1 MMQQGSAGKLYIVG
15 TPIGNLGDIS
25 VRALETLRQVDFI
38 AAEDTRVAMKLLS
51 HFGISKPLV
60 SYYEHNMRQRGEL
73 VVERILA
80 GESCALTTDAGMP
93 VISDPGGMLVA
104 QCREA
109 GIPMEV
115 VPGPCALVAAFA
127 LAGLPG
133 ARFCFEG
140 FLSMNK
146 RSRREH
152 LASLRTERRTMIFY
166 EAPNKL
172 CATIEDFIETFGA
185 DRQLLLARE
194 LTKAHEESLR
204 MTLGQ
209 AREKYAAVPPRGE
222 YVLVVDGAP
231 EDAVQKQDVE
241 DTMEAARALVGHL
254 IGTGMARSAAV
265 KTAAVQYGVSKNA
278 LYDMFLQE
286 N

>member
-1 MMQQGSAGKLYIVG
+1 MMQGENAGKLYIVG

-25 VRALETLRQVDFI
+25 VRALETLKQVDFI

-51 HFGISKPLV
+51 HFGISKPLI

-73 VVERILA
+73 VLQRILA
-80 GESCALTTDAGMP
+80 GENCALTTDAGMP

-109 GIPMEV
+109 GIRMEV
-115 VPGPCALVAAFA
+115 VPGPCALIAAFA

-152 LASLRTERRTMIFY
+152 LASLRGEKRAMIFY
-166 EAPNKL
+166 EAPHKL
-172 CATIEDFIETFGA
+172 CATLDDFIETFGA
-185 DRQLLLARE
+185 DRQILLARE

-209 AREKYAAVPPRGE
+209 AKEKYAQIPPRGE
-222 YVLVVDGAP
+222 FVLVVDGAAEEP
-231 EDAVQKQDVE
+231 EQAQDAE
-241 DTMEAARALVGHL
+241 TAMEAAQALAGRL
-254 IGTGMARSAAV
+254 MANGMPRSAAL
-265 KTAAVQYGVSKNA
+265 KTAAAQYGISKNA
-278 LYDMFLQE
+278 LYDSLLNE

>member
-1 MMQQGSAGKLYIVG
+1 MRENTSGKLYIVG

-25 VRALETLRQVDFI
+25 VRALETLKRVDFI

-60 SYYEHNMRQRGEL
+60 SYYEHNMRQRGAL

-80 GESCALTTDAGMP
+80 GEDCALTTDAGMP
-93 VISDPGGMLVA
+93 VVSDPGGMLVA

-109 GIPMEV
+109 GIAMEV

-127 LAGLPG
+127 LAGLEG

-152 LASLRTERRTMIFY
+152 LDSLRMEKRAMIFY
-166 EAPNKL
+166 EAPHKL
-172 CATIEDFIETFGA
+172 RATLDDFIEIFGEN
-185 DRQLLLARE
+185 RSLLIARE

-209 AREKYAAVPPRGE
+209 AKEKYAVSPPRGE
-222 YVLVVDGAP
+222 YVLVIDGAP
-231 EDAVQKQDVE
+231 EDIACE
-241 DTMEAARALVGHL
+241 DTQDAMAAAQALALRL
-254 IGTGMARSAAV
+254 IEEGLARTAAV
-265 KTAAVQYGVSKNA
+265 KTAAAQCGVPKNA
-278 LYDMFLQE
+278 LYDRIIE
-286 N
+286 K

>member
-1 MMQQGSAGKLYIVG
+1 MRENTSGKLYIVG

-25 VRALETLRQVDFI
+25 VRALETLKRVDFI

-60 SYYEHNMRQRGEL
+60 SYYEHNMRQRGAL

-80 GESCALTTDAGMP
+80 GEDCALTTDAGMP
-93 VISDPGGMLVA
+93 VVSDPGGMLVA

-109 GIPMEV
+109 GIAMEV

-127 LAGLPG
+127 LAGLEG

-152 LASLRTERRTMIFY
+152 LDSLRMEKRAMIFY
-166 EAPNKL
+166 EAPHKL
-172 CATIEDFIETFGA
+172 RATLDDFIEIFGEN
-185 DRQLLLARE
+185 RSLLIARE

-209 AREKYAAVPPRGE
+209 AKEKYAVSPPRGE
-222 YVLVVDGAP
+222 YVLVIDGTP
-231 EDAVQKQDVE
+231 EDIACE
-241 DTMEAARALVGHL
+241 DTQDAMAAAQALALRL
-254 IGTGMARSAAV
+254 IEEGLARTAAV
-265 KTAAVQYGVSKNA
+265 KTAAAQCGVPKNA
-278 LYDMFLQE
+278 LYDRIIE
-286 N
+286 K

>member
-1 MMQQGSAGKLYIVG
+1 MTQHRNTGKLYIVG

-51 HFGISKPLV
+51 HFGISKPLI
-60 SYYEHNMRQRGEL
+60 SYYEHNMRQRGE
-73 VVERILA
+73 VVIERILA
-80 GESCALTTDAGMP
+80 GENCALTTDAGMP

-115 VPGPCALVAAFA
+115 VPGPCALIAAFA

-152 LASLRTERRTMIFY
+152 LASLRTEKRAMIFY
-166 EAPNKL
+166 EAPHKL

-194 LTKAHEESLR
+194 LTKTHEESLR

-209 AREKYAAVPPRGE
+209 AREKYAAAPPRGE

-231 EDAVQKQDVE
+231 EDAAQGQDAQ
-241 DTMEAARALVGHL
+241 DAMESARALAGHL
-254 IGTGMARSAAV
+254 METGMTRSAAV
-265 KTAAVQYGVSKNA
+265 KTAAAQYGVPKNA
-278 LYDMFLQE
+278 LYDIFLNE